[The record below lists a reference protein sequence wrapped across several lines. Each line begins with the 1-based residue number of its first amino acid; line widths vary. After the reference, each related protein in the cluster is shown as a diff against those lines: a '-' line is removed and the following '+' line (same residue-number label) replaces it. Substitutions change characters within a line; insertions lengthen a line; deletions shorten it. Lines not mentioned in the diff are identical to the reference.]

1 MTTLFQEMFP
11 DSQVAEKFSVFLARL
26 SYMINHGLAS
36 YLKAESLNELTP
48 ICPGL
53 PVKFVS
59 AFDESFNR
67 VFTTKHMDVH
77 IIYFNETTNRVKLY
91 I

>member
-1 MTTLFQEMFP
+1 MATLFQEMFP
-11 DSQVAEKFSVFLARL
+11 DSQVAKEFSVFLARL
-26 SYMINHGLAS
+26 SYMINHALAS
-36 YLKAESLNELTP
+36 YFKSESLNELTP
-48 ICPGL
+48 ICPRL

-59 AFDESFNR
+59 AFVESFNR
-67 VFTTKHMDVH
+67 VSTTNQMDVH

>member
-1 MTTLFQEMFP
+1 MATLFQEMFP
-11 DSQVAEKFSVFLARL
+11 DSQVAEEFSVFLARL
-26 SYMINHGLAS
+26 SYMINHALAS
-36 YLKAESLNELTP
+36 YFKSESLNELTP
-48 ICPGL
+48 ICPRL

-59 AFDESFNR
+59 AFVESFNR
-67 VFTTKHMDVH
+67 VSTTKQMDVH